1 MSTSSATER
10 RSSPAADLFQI
21 PHSRMKELVEA
32 HLTKVREIKSFS
44 VAPEDLLQ
52 AVYEAMWE
60 LKSHEY
66 IENHFIMDRLK
77 ERLQAKRVYN
87 QLVCNCHEDS
97 KLLYVISQVERVY
110 TAPSEAERQRE
121 GHLLQD
127 AIRIFLDEFVA
138 HMDEEEKI
146 FTPLLTENFETKELA
161 DMSEM
166 VMKQHSLF
174 RAKVKSEKSLK
185 AVKRK
190 RSTDD
195 YDDVLGIVKSASE
208 FEFSLEQIKFRKTYC
223 EEVDEMTAVS
233 AKKAKNDD
241 TKRRENEPRGAVAL
255 KDESPGASTS
265 APIDVGHA
273 FHSALLPDEI
283 MIKILGLL
291 GPKDLLRLART
302 SHGFHRL
309 VFTPKLWRRV
319 LPTQWARGKWSFQ
332 PEVVADDH
340 RKGEP
345 TSSLASLASSTDS
358 LNSLLSSSDSSV
370 EDAAQLSSS
379 GSHFFTRFIATTS
392 RESRVFSG
400 VVRHLLPRIGSGVE
414 VIRMTHSKGITDQHV
429 RGMLRQCPRLVR
441 VDLSHTTV
449 GELAFKGVAL
459 INLEELNL
467 AECRFV
473 TDATLDNIG
482 KGYVRWRKRFPSK
495 LKRLNLSGCRAVTSY
510 GIEKLLIHQPCLEE
524 LDLSGVYKIDGETL
538 TTYVEDCPRL
548 VPQKLAYCNDIEDG
562 PWPDLASG
570 CQNLECPTRFCC
582 QKLRN

>member
-1 MSTSSATER
+1 MSPKL
-10 RSSPAADLFQI
+10 SPQPHGPPCSVNAIVHACFQ
-21 PHSRMKELVEA
+21 
-32 HLTKVREIKSFS
+32 
-44 VAPEDLLQ
+44 
-52 AVYEAMWE
+52 
-60 LKSHEY
+60 
-66 IENHFIMDRLK
+66 
-77 ERLQAKRVYN
+77 VYN

-127 AIRIFLDEFVA
+127 AIRIFLDEFVP

-241 TKRRENEPRGAVAL
+241 TKRGENEPRGAVAL

-302 SHGFHRL
+302 NHGFHRL

-319 LPTQWARGKWSFQ
+319 LPTQWARGNWSFL
-332 PEVVADDH
+332 PEVFADD

-345 TSSLASLASSTDS
+345 SSSLASLASSTDS
-358 LNSLLSSSDSSV
+358 LNSVLSSSDSSV
-370 EDAAQLSSS
+370 EDAAQSSS
-379 GSHFFTRFIATTS
+379 SSATGAGAGMGSHFFTRFIATTS
-392 RESRVFSG
+392 RENRVFSG
-400 VVRHLLPRIGSGVE
+400 VVRHLLPRIGGGVE
-414 VIRMTHSKGITDQHV
+414 MIRMTHSRGITDQHV
-429 RGMLRQCPRLVR
+429 RGMLRQVC
-441 VDLSHTTV
+441 
-449 GELAFKGVAL
+449 
-459 INLEELNL
+459 
-467 AECRFV
+467 
-473 TDATLDNIG
+473 TLLG
-482 KGYVRWRKRFPSK
+482 GHSWM
-495 LKRLNLSGCRAVTSY
+495 
-510 GIEKLLIHQPCLEE
+510 
-524 LDLSGVYKIDGETL
+524 
-538 TTYVEDCPRL
+538 
-548 VPQKLAYCNDIEDG
+548 
-562 PWPDLASG
+562 
-570 CQNLECPTRFCC
+570 RFC
-582 QKLRN
+582 QQEFGEFPRPAWAVGSYSRGPPAGGTPQILVD

>member
-1 MSTSSATER
+1 M
-10 RSSPAADLFQI
+10 
-21 PHSRMKELVEA
+21 
-32 HLTKVREIKSFS
+32 
-44 VAPEDLLQ
+44 
-52 AVYEAMWE
+52 
-60 LKSHEY
+60 
-66 IENHFIMDRLK
+66 
-77 ERLQAKRVYN
+77 
-87 QLVCNCHEDS
+87 CNCHEDS

-127 AIRIFLDEFVA
+127 AIRIFLDEFVP

-195 YDDVLGIVKSASE
+195 YDDVLGIVQSANE

-223 EEVDEMTAVS
+223 EEVDEMTGVS

-241 TKRRENEPRGAVAL
+241 TKRRGNESRTTAEAL
-255 KDESPGASTS
+255 KEESPAPGPGASTS
-265 APIDVGHA
+265 APTDVGHA

-302 SHGFHRL
+302 NHGFHRL

-319 LPTQWARGKWSFQ
+319 LPTQWARGNWSFQ
-332 PEVVADDH
+332 PEVFADD

-345 TSSLASLASSTDS
+345 SSSLASLASSTDS
-358 LNSLLSSSDSSV
+358 LNSVLSSSDSSV
-370 EDAAQLSSS
+370 EDAAGQASS

-392 RESRVFSG
+392 RESRVFNG
-400 VVRHLLPRIGSGVE
+400 VARHLLPRIGGGVE
-414 VIRMTHSKGITDQHV
+414 LIRMTHSRGITDQHV
-429 RGMLRQCPRLVR
+429 RGMLRQVINSR
-441 VDLSHTTV
+441 V
-449 GELAFKGVAL
+449 
-459 INLEELNL
+459 
-467 AECRFV
+467 
-473 TDATLDNIG
+473 
-482 KGYVRWRKRFPSK
+482 P
-495 LKRLNLSGCRAVTSY
+495 
-510 GIEKLLIHQPCLEE
+510 
-524 LDLSGVYKIDGETL
+524 
-538 TTYVEDCPRL
+538 
-548 VPQKLAYCNDIEDG
+548 
-562 PWPDLASG
+562 
-570 CQNLECPTRFCC
+570 
-582 QKLRN
+582 

>member
-1 MSTSSATER
+1 MKALANWTDGENVHAY
-10 RSSPAADLFQI
+10 FQ
-21 PHSRMKELVEA
+21 
-32 HLTKVREIKSFS
+32 
-44 VAPEDLLQ
+44 
-52 AVYEAMWE
+52 
-60 LKSHEY
+60 
-66 IENHFIMDRLK
+66 
-77 ERLQAKRVYN
+77 VYN

-429 RGMLRQCPRLVR
+429 RGMLRQ
-441 VDLSHTTV
+441 
-449 GELAFKGVAL
+449 
-459 INLEELNL
+459 
-467 AECRFV
+467 
-473 TDATLDNIG
+473 
-482 KGYVRWRKRFPSK
+482 
-495 LKRLNLSGCRAVTSY
+495 
-510 GIEKLLIHQPCLEE
+510 
-524 LDLSGVYKIDGETL
+524 
-538 TTYVEDCPRL
+538 VE
-548 VPQKLAYCNDIEDG
+548 N
-562 PWPDLASG
+562 
-570 CQNLECPTRFCC
+570 
-582 QKLRN
+582 